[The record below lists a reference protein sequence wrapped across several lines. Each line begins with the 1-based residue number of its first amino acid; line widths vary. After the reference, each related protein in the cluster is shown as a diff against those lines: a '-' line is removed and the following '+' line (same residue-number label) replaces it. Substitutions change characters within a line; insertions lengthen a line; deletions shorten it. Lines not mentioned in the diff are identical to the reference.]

1 MTEPLQFDSA
11 EPAGTATALVCAN
24 CGAAIPDSYHM
35 LNQTVLCARCRTSL
49 EAAAT
54 TPSDAAEFT
63 RALLFGLGGAAIGAA
78 IYYAVLVITNLN
90 IGLIAIAVGWLVGR
104 GVQKGSH
111 NRGGLPYQLLAVVLT
126 YAAVAATYMPPVL
139 EYLGAEG
146 VAVPVG
152 ALIMFALKA
161 PVTVGMQSVIS
172 LLITGFAL
180 YQAFIMNRKPAL
192 VFSGP
197 YKVGAQPTA

>member
-11 EPAGTATALVCAN
+11 EPAGTATALTCAN
-24 CGAAIPDSYHM
+24 CGAAISESYHM
-35 LNQTVLCARCRTSL
+35 LNQTVLCERCRTAL
-49 EAAAT
+49 EAAVT
-54 TPSDAAEFT
+54 TPPDAAEFT
-63 RALLFGLGGAAIGAA
+63 RALVFGLGGAALGAA

-104 GVQKGSH
+104 GVQKGSG
-111 NRGGLPYQLLAVVLT
+111 NRGGVRYQLLAVALT
-126 YAAVAATYMPPVL
+126 YAAVAATYLPPAL
-139 EYLGAEG
+139 EYLRTEG
-146 VAVPVG
+146 LEVPVG
-152 ALIMFALKA
+152 TLVMFALQA
-161 PVTVGMQSVIS
+161 PVTIGVQSIIS

-197 YKVGAQPTA
+197 YKVGAQPPA